1 MNALTWPPR
10 ALGNNQQ
17 TIDYSLLKN
26 PEDRRRNET
35 RKMKEKEKEKK
46 EKVKMEEEEEEEKEE
61 EKERK
66 EKNYVFNENIAE
78 K

>member
-35 RKMKEKEKEKK
+35 RKMKEI
-46 EKVKMEEEEEEEKEE
+46 KMKW
-61 EKERK
+61 ERNVCMISYQQSSQQPQMIPWNK
-66 EKNYVFNENIAE
+66 ASM
-78 K
+78 